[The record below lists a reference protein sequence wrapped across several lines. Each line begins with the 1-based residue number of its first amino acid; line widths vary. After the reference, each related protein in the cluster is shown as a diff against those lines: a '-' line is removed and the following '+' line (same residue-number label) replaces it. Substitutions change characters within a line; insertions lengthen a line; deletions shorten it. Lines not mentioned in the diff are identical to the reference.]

1 MAGRWR
7 LFRHDAGREAGPPP
21 VVYVLLFAICL
32 LLGQW
37 SAGAFQAVIV
47 WPANGVMLAALL
59 QLHKRQA
66 IAVLLACVLLN
77 LGSNVLRGDGM
88 PFLWTNV
95 VLNLGQVLVAGM
107 LARRLGGAALDMRRP
122 RRLFAFALAAA
133 APAVAL
139 STTAAVGLGTW
150 LRDYTPVMAAFVWQ
164 HMFGMEVLGLLIVT
178 PTLLLLARAHR
189 FSLDRAASTAGVTEA
204 AGLFLLLAAVTA
216 WVFSQPSAMAFAVL
230 PPLMLIAFR
239 LSPPWTALALIVVT
253 VISGV
258 GTLTGHGPMMLATV
272 ADVPELA
279 GLSLRMRQMGGYYV
293 FLLVTVLTALPLSTL
308 MSQRRRLVER
318 LQARNVVAIEAQAR
332 AERSDA
338 AKSRFLALMS
348 HEMRTPLNG
357 IAGYADLLARRS
369 DLSPEVLPQV
379 EAIGRSG
386 EAMLMLVEDVLE
398 FSRGGEEIANE
409 RLTLTELL
417 QEAAAPARLNAEA
430 KGLPFVLAIAPDSS
444 GAFSGDRRRLR
455 QALHHVISNAVKFTD
470 RGEVRVAAAHDGAV
484 LSVVVSDTGSGID
497 PAFMPRLFDAFAQS
511 DDSLLREHMGA
522 GVGLPLALA
531 QMRRMGGRIEV
542 LSKPGQGSTFTLT
555 VPLQPVVEQEDAPSN
570 DVERAMR
577 VLIVDDHPVNR
588 EMMRLMLAAADCE
601 TVEAN
606 DGLEAVARAREGGFD
621 LILMDV
627 RMPHLDGLGA
637 TERIRA
643 LASPVAAAP
652 ILAVTADAMPEDAA
666 RCRNAGM
673 DGHLAKPIT
682 HVRLYA
688 AIDQAMQAAANRI
701 ERAAA

>member
-21 VVYVLLFAICL
+21 VAYVLLFVICL

-37 SAGAFQAVIV
+37 STETFQAVIV

-59 QLHKRQA
+59 QLRRRQA
-66 IAVLLACVLLN
+66 IAVLLACALLN
-77 LGSNVLRGDGM
+77 LGSNVLRGDNP
-88 PFLWTNV
+88 PFLWANV
-95 VLNLGQVLVAGM
+95 ALNLGQVLVAGL

-122 RRLFAFALAAA
+122 RRLFAFALLAA
-133 APAVAL
+133 APAVML
-139 STTAAVGLGTW
+139 STTVAVGLGTW
-150 LRDYTPVMAAFVWQ
+150 VRGYTPVMAGFVWQ
-164 HMFGMEVLGLLIVT
+164 HMFGMELLGLLIVT
-178 PTLLLLARAHR
+178 PTLLLLARIHR
-189 FSLDRAASTAGVTEA
+189 FSLDRAASTSGVAEA
-204 AGLFLLLAAVTA
+204 AALFLLLGAVTA
-216 WVFSQPSAMAFAVL
+216 WVFSQPAAMAFAVL

-253 VISGV
+253 LISGI
-258 GTLTGHGPMMLATV
+258 GTLTGHGPIMLAAVPDV
-272 ADVPELA
+272 AELA
-279 GLSLRMRQMGGYYV
+279 SVPLRMRQMGAYYV

-308 MSQRRRLVER
+308 MSQRSRLVER
-318 LQARNVVAIEAQAR
+318 LQAKHAAAIEAQAR

-357 IAGYADLLARRS
+357 IAGYADLLSRRR
-369 DLSPEVLPQV
+369 DLSPEVMPQV
-379 EAIGRSG
+379 EAISRSG

-398 FSRGGEEIANE
+398 FSRGGEEIASE
-409 RLTLTELL
+409 RLTVAELL
-417 QEAAAPARLNAEA
+417 HEAAAPARINAEA
-430 KGLPFVLAIAPDSS
+430 KGLPLYFDVEPAAL
-444 GAFSGDRRRLR
+444 GVFSGDRRRLR
-455 QALHHVISNAVKFTD
+455 QVLHHLISNAVKFTD
-470 RGEVRVAAAHDGAV
+470 RGEVRVTAAHDGV
-484 LSVVVSDTGSGID
+484 NLTVVVSDTGCGID

-511 DDSLLREHMGA
+511 DDSLRREHMGA

-531 QMRRMGGRIEV
+531 QVRRMGGRIDV
-542 LSKPGQGSTFTLT
+542 VSTPGAGSTFTFSI
-555 VPLQPVVEQEDAPSN
+555 PLATMVEQAEPAPS

-601 TVEAN
+601 TVEAT
-606 DGLEAVARAREGGFD
+606 DGLEAVQRAREGDFD

-627 RMPHLDGLGA
+627 RMPHLDGLAA

-643 LASPVAAAP
+643 LAMPVSSAP
-652 ILAVTADAMPEDAA
+652 ILAVTADAMPEDAV
-666 RCRNAGM
+666 RCRKAGM

-688 AIDQAMQAAANRI
+688 AIDQAMQAAATRM
-701 ERAAA
+701 EQAA